1 MDNWVDPI
9 KDQVAWDFGYVNF
22 EGFKKALREGN
33 ETAWIELD
41 IITSKI
47 AREYGKD
54 VEKNYSDD
62 AYEDGYEECEKEY
75 EDKISDLEDEIS
87 YLEDDVKTLEEQ
99 LETCGERI
107 IYLEELLDNNEINYA
122 G

>member
-33 ETAWIELD
+33 ETAWIEID

-47 AREYGKD
+47 AREYGRD
-54 VEKNYSDD
+54 VEKNYVDEGY
-62 AYEDGYEECEKEY
+62 ADGYNQCEKDY
-75 EDKISDLEDEIS
+75 EVKITNLEDEVS
-87 YLEDDVKTLEEQ
+87 YLESDLRREAVYTE
-99 LETCGERI
+99 
-107 IYLEELLDNNEINYA
+107 YLEDLLERNEIDYEKA
-122 G
+122 

>member
-54 VEKNYSDD
+54 VEKDFSRLYDEGYQD
-62 AYEDGYEECEKEY
+62 ALN
-75 EDKISDLEDEIS
+75 S
-87 YLEDDVKTLEEQ
+87 
-99 LETCGERI
+99 I
-107 IYLEELLDNNEINYA
+107 IL
-122 G
+122 